1 MLPKGKLD
9 IIQSI
14 NFYVDNMEKYLGG
27 KSFIMDTVLKH
38 SKIDIMTPE
47 LWETWS
53 LMNLM

>member
-14 NFYVDNMEKYLGG
+14 NFYVGNMEKYLGG

-53 LMNLM
+53 LNLM